1 MTKFQFKVYIAVD
14 VDALDDELGSNDIAY
29 SKLEEALE
37 PLYQYV
43 GVEVVDVEIK

>member
-1 MTKFQFKVYIAVD
+1 MAEVYF
-14 VDALDDELGSNDIAY
+14 ERS
-29 SKLEEALE
+29 SELEEALE